1 MSRQADVRLRLTLAG
16 LFLLGLAIGLVM
28 VARSRVGGDQI
39 HLLAR
44 GWWLAVEGVVVPHG
58 IRTSAGGNAPGSLQS
73 LLFGLPMLLWRDYRA
88 PALATLVAHVVAWLL
103 LDRLLAAAAGRR
115 ERVVFAIVFWLNPW
129 QLYFAAHVW
138 SPNWMIPFGALHA
151 VTAWGMRERQS
162 FWASLG
168 HVVVLGLA
176 FQVHPSFVILV
187 LATLLLLAT
196 RQVRLH
202 WPGALLGAALVA
214 LSLLPWLAAVRADP
228 ALLPGKTGMLGA
240 GLLKVFPIVRGIA
253 YLLRYASLSYS
264 DRMTPFDF
272 TATLGP
278 EADALLAMPL
288 RTALWLVGVAS
299 LAVPLAAH
307 VRLWPRLV
315 RRWRRQPDAAS
326 SRRLWLTRY
335 AAAVLLAAVASFAL
349 SPTTVMAWQAF
360 AAFHAAVLTV
370 VLWAAPCLRSRR
382 RLAARRIAAAWLVVS
397 VVAGA
402 AMAIGGPLYRPGGRA
417 PHAIVLRADHP
428 MLHDLRI
435 DRAGSVTVDPV
446 NGWWPDVLPA
456 PPAPPPNRR

>member
-1 MSRQADVRLRLTLAG
+1 MSRQPDARLRLTLAG

-28 VARSRVGGDQI
+28 VARSQVDGDQI

-73 LLFGLPMLLWRDYRA
+73 LLTGVPMLLWRDYRA
-88 PALATLVAHVVAWLL
+88 PALATLLAHALAWLL

-115 ERVVFAIVFWLNPW
+115 ERLVFAIVFWLNPW

-138 SPNWMIPFGALHA
+138 SPNWLVPFGALHA
-151 VTAWGMRERQS
+151 VTAWGLRERPA
-162 FWASLG
+162 FGASLA

-187 LATLLLLAT
+187 LATILLFAT
-196 RQVRLH
+196 RQLRLH
-202 WPGALLGAALVA
+202 WPGALAGAALVA
-214 LSLLPWLAAVRADP
+214 LSLLPWLAAVRENP
-228 ALLPGKTGMLGA
+228 ALLPGKAGMLGA
-240 GLLKVFPIVRGIA
+240 GLVKVFPVVRGAA

-278 EADALLAMPL
+278 EADALLAGSL
-288 RTALWLVGVAS
+288 RTLLWAVGVAS
-299 LAVPLAAH
+299 LAVPIAAH
-307 VRLWPRLV
+307 LRLWSRLA
-315 RRWRRQPDAAS
+315 RRWRRDRQAAP
-326 SRRLWLTRY
+326 SRRVWLSRY
-335 AAAVLLAAVASFAL
+335 AGAVLVAAVVSFAL

-370 VLWAAPCLRSRR
+370 VLWAPLWLRSRR
-382 RLAARRIAAAWLVVS
+382 RLAARRVVVAWVVVS

-402 AMAIGGPLYRPGGRA
+402 AMAIGGPLYRRGGRA
-417 PHAIVLRADHP
+417 PHAIALRADHP

-456 PPAPPPNRR
+456 PPAPPPGRR